1 MTVRALLD
9 GHQFDLQALAELFP
23 DGDLRVCV
31 HPEEAGRYC
40 LEASELKP
48 LFADPSEMHETATA
62 ILVRLTGAARLED
75 DSFRPVRLVGRY
87 DRYTLTGDTATD
99 TAIIV
104 TDRGEVRDQVVV
116 VAAVTAEARASAHV
130 AGVLINGEPVRPEPR
145 GPRYLDWAAKHADA
159 DELLVLVGN
168 AEKLGWIELYKAY
181 EIIKHAVSGGRDG
194 IQTLATV
201 LDVPLDEIRSFTAS
215 ANRPDV
221 SGAEARHA
229 RLPGGSP
236 KRSMTLPDGRHFIRD
251 LAHRWH
257 ELPPQF

>member
-1 MTVRALLD
+1 MIVRALLD
-9 GHQFDLQALAELFP
+9 GHQFDLHALAELFP

-40 LEASELKP
+40 LEASELEP

-75 DSFRPVRLVGRY
+75 DSCLVGRY

-130 AGVLINGEPVRPEPR
+130 CRSPDQRRAG
-145 GPRYLDWAAKHADA
+145 AA
-159 DELLVLVGN
+159 
-168 AEKLGWIELYKAY
+168 
-181 EIIKHAVSGGRDG
+181 R
-194 IQTLATV
+194 
-201 LDVPLDEIRSFTAS
+201 TAR
-215 ANRPDV
+215 A
-221 SGAEARHA
+221 A
-229 RLPGGSP
+229 LP
-236 KRSMTLPDGRHFIRD
+236 
-251 LAHRWH
+251 
-257 ELPPQF
+257 